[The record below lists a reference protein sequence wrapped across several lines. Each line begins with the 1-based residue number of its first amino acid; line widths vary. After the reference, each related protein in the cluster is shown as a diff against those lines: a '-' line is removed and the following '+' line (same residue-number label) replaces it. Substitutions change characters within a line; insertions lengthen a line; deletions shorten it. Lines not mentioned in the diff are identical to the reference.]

1 MDVKIVYCAPC
12 GYLPFA
18 ENLKNAIQSHVKG
31 SKIVLEAGRGGI
43 LDVFVDN
50 KLIFSK
56 HKEGRFPEVKEILDK
71 VR

>member
-1 MDVKIVYCAPC
+1 MQVKIVYCVPC

-18 ENLKNAIQSHVKG
+18 ESLKKAVEGHAKDVNVILEGGKG
-31 SKIVLEAGRGGI
+31 GV

-56 HKEGRFPEVKEILDK
+56 HKEGRYPEFKEILEK
-71 VR
+71 MK

>member
-1 MDVKIVYCAPC
+1 MNIKIVYCVPC

-18 ENLKNAIQSHVKG
+18 EGLKKTIEAHAKDAKV
-31 SKIVLEAGRGGI
+31 VLEGGKGGV

-56 HKEGRFPEVKEILDK
+56 HKEGRYPEFKEILEK
-71 VR
+71 MK